1 MKESWKAKVNR
12 IEQMAAEILAE
23 TESDKEVEEAVGA
36 IGGAIGKA
44 WNRAE
49 MLTNHEKG
57 AEALAWG
64 FLVTNE

>member
-1 MKESWKAKVNR
+1 MKESWKAKINR
-12 IEQMAAEILAE
+12 IEQMAHEILAE
-23 TESDKEVEEAVGA
+23 TENDKDALEAAKEMGGAVGR
-36 IGGAIGKA
+36 A